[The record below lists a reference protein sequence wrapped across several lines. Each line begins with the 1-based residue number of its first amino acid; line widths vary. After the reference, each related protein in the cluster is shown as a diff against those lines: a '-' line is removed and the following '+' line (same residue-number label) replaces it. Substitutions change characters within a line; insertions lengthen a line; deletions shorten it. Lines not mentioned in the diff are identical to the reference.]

1 MQNLIGSGYFRLQ
14 HITEL
19 NMSTNALEHIYELVD
34 LKSLKKL
41 NLANNQIV
49 ALCSTDFGTSPDMEV
64 LPVGG
69 C

>member
-1 MQNLIGSGYFRLQ
+1 
-14 HITEL
+14 
-19 NMSTNALEHIYELVD
+19 MSTNALEHIYELVD